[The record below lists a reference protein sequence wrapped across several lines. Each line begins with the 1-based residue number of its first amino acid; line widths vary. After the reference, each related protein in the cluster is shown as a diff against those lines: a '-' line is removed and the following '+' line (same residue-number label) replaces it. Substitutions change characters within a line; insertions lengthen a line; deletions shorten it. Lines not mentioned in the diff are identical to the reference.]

1 MPIILTPHATDR
13 TRFFLVY
20 PLSASIK
27 AVCYPAI
34 CQLLSGPDLTP
45 TCQRFSLMTQPE
57 TKFLLDHKDLIH
69 KELGLIQDVIKRMA
83 ANSFQVKA
91 WLAGIITLLAAFERE
106 KLFTDLRLMLVLLIP
121 ICVFR
126 YLDAFFLQTER
137 KYRSLY
143 NEVIARRRTGDL
155 GDLYDLNPH
164 RFNAQTPSIA
174 RIMRSKTL
182 WPFYLIPVLLLLV
195 AVVYM
200 RLVPAP
206 AASSAP

>member
-1 MPIILTPHATDR
+1 M
-13 TRFFLVY
+13 
-20 PLSASIK
+20 
-27 AVCYPAI
+27 
-34 CQLLSGPDLTP
+34 SGPDLTP